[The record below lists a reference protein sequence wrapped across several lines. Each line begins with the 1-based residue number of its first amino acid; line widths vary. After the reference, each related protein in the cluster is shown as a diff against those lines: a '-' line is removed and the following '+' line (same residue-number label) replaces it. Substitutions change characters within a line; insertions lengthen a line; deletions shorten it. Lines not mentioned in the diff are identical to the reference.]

1 MPGIVVFLYA
11 DDILLLS
18 PTVIKLQELLNI
30 IECELQA
37 IAKKSCCLRIGSIWR
52 KINYSI
58 TNATADYF
66 GFWAKVFGNDSN

>member
-18 PTVIKLQELLNI
+18 PSVIKLQELLNI

-37 IAKKSCCLRIGSIWR
+37 IAKKSCCLRIGSI
-52 KINYSI
+52 
-58 TNATADYF
+58 
-66 GFWAKVFGNDSN
+66 